1 MTRRLI
7 KLVAVASRLDS
18 RPLTRH
24 VRNSVFSDHR
34 EPSYNQSGA
43 IARRFCYPLIID
55 FQSRGWKRV
64 FLQNQFHRSSP
75 PPRPPRLASR
85 FIYFIVRQRFT
96 GTMNLLAYFRLA
108 LSNVVSCKYH
118 WQIQARNAAFSNAVL
133 VAFFTRVSTVYPPT
147 KSRYSRI
154 SLLLP
159 FFLPLY
165 IRRYIYIFYTRQ
177 ISLEF
182 DSTRSNLFSFS
193 LAKSRDIFLRDSSIQ
208 LNEIWSR
215 FKSLPRKIYTKY
227 K

>member
-118 WQIQARNAAFSNAVL
+118 WQIQARNAARSVFKRS
-133 VAFFTRVSTVYPPT
+133 TRCV
-147 KSRYSRI
+147 
-154 SLLLP
+154 
-159 FFLPLY
+159 
-165 IRRYIYIFYTRQ
+165 FYTRFHCLSANE
-177 ISLEF
+177 IEIFPYLPSPSF
-182 DSTRSNLFSFS
+182 FPSTIYSTIYIYFLYATNFTRIWFNEIQSIFLFSREI
-193 LAKSRDIFLRDSSIQ
+193 ARYIFTRQFHS
-208 LNEIWSR
+208 
-215 FKSLPRKIYTKY
+215 T
-227 K
+227 